1 MANMALP
8 ATKNLQVADSIDPSS
23 VRIPLSPAAPEKVGL
38 AYLLILLTKR
48 KASLVIAILVLALGL
63 NSTVPPAW
71 AAESGS
77 RTEYVGGTLPSIP
90 HNSGGAIR
98 ATDGEFFQ
106 FRTNSGT
113 FKLGYQKI
121 NLIEYGQK
129 VDRRYVLAIV
139 ISPPFLLTKSRK
151 HYATLG
157 YADEAGR
164 QQAAVFRVGKG
175 DIRSLLAGLEAR
187 TGLKF
192 PYQDDEAR
200 KAGKG

>member
-1 MANMALP
+1 M
-8 ATKNLQVADSIDPSS
+8 
-23 VRIPLSPAAPEKVGL
+23 
-38 AYLLILLTKR
+38 TKR
-48 KASLVIAILVLALGL
+48 KAGLVIAILVLALSV
-63 NSTVPPAW
+63 NSTVPLAW
-71 AAESGS
+71 AADTGS
-77 RTEYVGGTLPSIP
+77 RVKYVGGALPSIA

-98 ATDGEFFQ
+98 AMDGEFFQ

-113 FKLGYQKI
+113 FKLPYQKI

-129 VDRRYVLAIV
+129 VDRHYVLAIL
-139 ISPPFLLTKSRK
+139 ISPLFLLAKSRK
-151 HYATLG
+151 HYVTLG

-187 TGLKF
+187 AGLKVS
-192 PYQDDEAR
+192 YQDDEAR

>member
-1 MANMALP
+1 M
-8 ATKNLQVADSIDPSS
+8 
-23 VRIPLSPAAPEKVGL
+23 
-38 AYLLILLTKR
+38 TKR
-48 KASLVIAILVLALGL
+48 KAGLVIAILVLALSV
-63 NSTVPPAW
+63 NSTVPLAW
-71 AAESGS
+71 AADTGS
-77 RTEYVGGTLPSIP
+77 RVKYVGGALPSIA

-113 FKLGYQKI
+113 FKLPYQKI

-129 VDRRYVLAIV
+129 VDRRYVLAIL
-139 ISPPFLLTKSRK
+139 ISPLFLLAKSRK
-151 HYATLG
+151 HYVTLG

-175 DIRSLLAGLEAR
+175 DIRSLLADLEAR
-187 TGLKF
+187 TGLKV